1 MQQSPSKWQKPS
13 GLTVISGRELPEY
26 LGRLPIGEVWGIGPQ
41 TSRYLAQFG
50 IRTALDFAAKDA
62 AWVKQHHLS
71 KPYHDIWQE
80 LRGEAVLPWELEPKT
95 DYQSVRK
102 IGNGLRPSGKAG
114 AIDDEPL

>member
-1 MQQSPSKWQKPS
+1 MQQSPSKWQKPL

-62 AWVKQHHLS
+62 AWVKQPPPL
-71 KPYHDIWQE
+71 
-80 LRGEAVLPWELEPKT
+80 EAVSRHL
-95 DYQSVRK
+95 
-102 IGNGLRPSGKAG
+102 AG
-114 AIDDEPL
+114 AAGRSGAAVGAGAEDRLPVGEEDRQRFETERESRRNRR